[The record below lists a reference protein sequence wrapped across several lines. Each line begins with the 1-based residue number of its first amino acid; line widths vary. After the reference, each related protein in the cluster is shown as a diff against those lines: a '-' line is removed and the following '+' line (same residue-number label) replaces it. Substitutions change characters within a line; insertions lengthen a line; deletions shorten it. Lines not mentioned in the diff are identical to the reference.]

1 MIPLS
6 EVSAGEHRDLEGYWL
21 GLRAGELRAPRCRNC
36 GRYSWPPRPA
46 CPWCKS
52 KELQWELLPA
62 HGRIFPWTVVHH
74 TTLEEFKE
82 LIPYTVALI
91 EITSADI
98 RVIGHV
104 RADPAAVDFGQSV
117 TWVVDTTDRA
127 VPGVFWIPDESSLGG
142 A

>member
-1 MIPLS
+1 
-6 EVSAGEHRDLEGYWL
+6 
-21 GLRAGELRAPRCRNC
+21 
-36 GRYSWPPRPA
+36 
-46 CPWCKS
+46 
-52 KELQWELLPA
+52 
-62 HGRIFPWTVVHH
+62 VHH